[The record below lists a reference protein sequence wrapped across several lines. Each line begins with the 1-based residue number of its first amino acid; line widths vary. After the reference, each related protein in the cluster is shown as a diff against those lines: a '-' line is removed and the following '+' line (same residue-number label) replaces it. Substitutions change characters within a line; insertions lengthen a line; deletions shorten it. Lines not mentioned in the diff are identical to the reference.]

1 MWVLQEESNFKT
13 SDFTLW
19 RPSNEQQRIRL
30 WTNKV
35 RDNEGWGRWRSHGR
49 SHGIQGNGEEISY
62 RHEEGFNKIA
72 CQLASE
78 GKGGGETGR
87 AWGGGKSGKFY
98 GKTTR
103 FPHTTNRGLNNDR
116 SLIKVTKR
124 EGSWEVDDDDL
135 TSFRMVTVPC
145 IQKCK
150 EQLIE

>member
-35 RDNEGWGRWRSHGR
+35 RDNEGWGRWRSHG
-49 SHGIQGNGEEISY
+49 IQGNGEEISY
-62 RHEEGFNKIA
+62 RHEEGFKKIA

-87 AWGGGKSGKFY
+87 AWGGGGGK
-98 GKTTR
+98 
-103 FPHTTNRGLNNDR
+103 
-116 SLIKVTKR
+116 KVNF
-124 EGSWEVDDDDL
+124 L
-135 TSFRMVTVPC
+135 
-145 IQKCK
+145 
-150 EQLIE
+150 